1 MIESLLINVSK
12 SLLFEIAVVASFLLV
27 VLFGFYFL
35 LAFYFKKKLNFLERR
50 LKFRIGMNAMLDD
63 AEFQERKELS
73 RRSNA

>member
-35 LAFYFKKKLNFLERR
+35 LAFNFKKKLNFLERR
-50 LKFRIGMNAMLDD
+50 LKFRTGMNAMLDD
-63 AEFQERKELS
+63 AEFQESREAARKV
-73 RRSNA
+73 SN